1 MDNKVYTKQTNWGN
15 LRSDKPPKTFIM
27 IFNLFMVLAAIILV
41 LVIVMLFD
49 EDSIEFAPILLPVA
63 ALFAILG
70 LFGKKKILKEY
81 DIFMESVREK
91 IKKDEEARLK
101 YQEEHPYPDGEKLYT
116 ELRKIGVTDLES
128 KANLSRLKLCA
139 KNNGVNM
146 SDKELIKQFNLGKES
161 VERLEAKALEAEK
174 LKYLN
179 ELKKQESEL
188 NANYTRYA
196 KFRGLNKSIQYCQ
209 DHIDEAKEILRQCE
223 EDTNSVYNGGEALYL
238 SGKQKESSWA
248 IHGGIANGVAGG
260 AAGVAVAL
268 DVERRNHEKRQQN
281 QQLLENVAAMSVQVL
296 NKIWDRKAEAT
307 DDLEYWQE
315 KLAQTKNLLT
325 EKLDA
330 SKLLDMIHPVVED
343 YEITETG
350 AVKLKVSLSVARD
363 LFIYDDVFAVVDGS
377 IKVLLKVDN
386 KIVGTAICTL
396 PYGGLLFDY
405 TFDCICCEPKKTAE
419 KYTFD
424 FAPNNLWALER
435 KNLF

>member
-1 MDNKVYTKQTNWGN
+1 MENKVYTKQTNCGI
-15 LRSDKPPKTFIM
+15 LRSDKPPKTYVM
-27 IFNLFMVLAAIILV
+27 IYNLITVLGAIILLLAIV
-41 LVIVMLFD
+41 LLFN
-49 EDSIEFAPILLPVA
+49 EDTIEFVPGILPMA
-63 ALFAILG
+63 ALFVVLG
-70 LFGKKKILKEY
+70 LYGKKKILKEY

-139 KNNGVNM
+139 KNNGINM

-179 ELKKQESEL
+179 ELKKQELEL

-223 EDTNSVYNGGEALYL
+223 EDTKSVYNGGEALYL

-248 IHGGIANGVAGG
+248 IHGGIANGIAGG

-296 NKIWDRKAEAT
+296 NKIWDRKSKAT
-307 DDLEYWQE
+307 KELEYWQE
-315 KLAQTKNLLT
+315 KLVKTKNLLT
-325 EKLDA
+325 EKVDA
-330 SKLLDMIHPVVED
+330 TKLIEMMHPMVED

-350 AVKLKVSLSVARD
+350 AVKLKVSLSAAKD
-363 LFIYDDVFAVVDGS
+363 LFICDDVFAVVDGS
-377 IKVLLKVDN
+377 VKVLIKVGN
-386 KIVGTAICTL
+386 KNVGTAICTL
-396 PYGGLLFDY
+396 PHGGLVIDCTL
-405 TFDCICCEPKKTAE
+405 DCICCEPKETAV

-424 FAPNNLWALER
+424 FAPNNLWALEH
-435 KNLF
+435 KSLF